1 MKALDLDLKELMY
14 RVPDSGIIHFM
25 DQRVLLFDAL
35 SLGLLRKELIE
46 SVGTHMA
53 RGILTRFGYAHGWRS
68 AERFRQEAPELFED
82 SWAGPHLHGLL
93 GLLTP
98 LTNERG
104 SGLNGAPLVQGSW
117 KDSYEAEQHLL
128 HLGIAD
134 QQVCWSL
141 TGFASGYV
149 SKRTGRDVYFIE
161 TNCCGKG
168 DKTCEI
174 EARYREDWPEEFAD
188 QLQYYAME
196 SADSVLTNLT
206 QKLKNIET
214 KLKKRQQQL
223 SNLDHM
229 QELSGITCHSPAMRK
244 AVDTARRIAKV
255 DASVVISGETGVGK
269 ERIARL
275 IHDESPRANKPF
287 IAINCGAVT
296 ETLLES
302 ELFGYSKGA
311 FTGAYKDTA
320 GFFEA
325 VKGGTLFLDEIGEI
339 SPGMQVKILRVL
351 QEREIRRVGENQSR
365 NVDFRIVAAT
375 NRHLADEVA
384 NGNFRQ
390 DLYYRLKV
398 IEVKMPP
405 LRERRED
412 IMPLARIFLD
422 ETAARSQRKI
432 ESFTPKA
439 AEHLLC
445 YAWPGNVRELQNVV
459 EFAVALSHGERID
472 LEDLPEE
479 LNQPCQPKATTGEIL
494 PLEEV
499 EKQYILSVL
508 NSCAGNKSKTAEYLN
523 IGIATLY
530 RKLNSYGLSS

>member
-1 MKALDLDLKELMY
+1 MKALDLDLKELLY
-14 RVPDSGIIHFM
+14 RLPDSGIIHFM
-25 DQRVLLFDAL
+25 EQRLLLFDAL

-46 SVGTHMA
+46 SLGSHMA

-68 AERFRQEAPELFED
+68 AERLRQEAPELFED
-82 SWAGPHLHGLL
+82 SWAGPHLHGLH

-98 LTNERG
+98 LTNTRG
-104 SGLNGAPLVQGSW
+104 AGTADEPLVEGSW

-128 HLGIAD
+128 HLGKAD
-134 QQVCWSL
+134 HAVCWSL

-149 SKRTGRDVYFIE
+149 SKRTGRDVYFME
-161 TNCCGKG
+161 THCCGKG
-168 DKTCEI
+168 DALCQI
-174 EARYREDWPEEFAD
+174 EGRYKENWGEEFAD
-188 QLQYYAME
+188 QLQYYQME

-206 QKLKNIET
+206 DKLQKIEK
-214 KLKKRQQQL
+214 KLQKRQKQL
-223 SNLDHM
+223 SELDHKS
-229 QELSGITCHSPAMRK
+229 ELSGITCHSPAMRK
-244 AVDTARRIAKV
+244 AVNTAQRVAKV
-255 DASVVISGETGVGK
+255 DSSVVISGETGVGK

-275 IHDESPRANKPF
+275 IHDESPRADKPF

-296 ETLLES
+296 ESLLES
-302 ELFGYSKGA
+302 ELFGYLKGA
-311 FTGAYKDTA
+311 FTGAYKDTP

-325 VKGGTLFLDEIGEI
+325 VDGGTLFLDEIGEI

-351 QEREIRRVGENQSR
+351 QEREIRRVGDNRSR
-365 NVDFRIVAAT
+365 SVDFRIVAAT
-375 NRHLADEVA
+375 NRNLADEVA

-412 IMPLARIFLD
+412 IMPLARVFLD
-422 ETAARSQRKI
+422 ETAARSHRKI
-432 ESFTPKA
+432 TSFTQKA
-439 AEHLLC
+439 AENFLC
-445 YAWPGNVRELQNVV
+445 YPWPGNVRELQNVV
-459 EFAVALSHGERID
+459 EFAVALSDGERID
-472 LEDLPEE
+472 IDDLPEE
-479 LNQPCQPKATTGEIL
+479 LQKPCIPASTPLEIL

-508 NSCAGNKSKTAEYLN
+508 HSLDGNKTKTAETLK

-530 RKLNSYGLSS
+530 RKLNSYGI